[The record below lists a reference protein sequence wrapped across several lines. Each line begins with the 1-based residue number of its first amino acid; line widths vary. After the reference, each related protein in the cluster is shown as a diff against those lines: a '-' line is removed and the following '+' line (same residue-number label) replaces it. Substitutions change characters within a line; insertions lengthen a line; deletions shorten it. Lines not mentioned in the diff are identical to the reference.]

1 MERYFKAID
10 KIKELES
17 ELQRRADI
25 EVSLREQLEEAK
37 PFETASETDQ
47 DLVEFVKK
55 IANTKS
61 KFAKEAKELLNK

>member
-25 EVSLREQLEEAK
+25 EVSLREQLKEAK
-37 PFETASETDQ
+37 PFETTDQ
-47 DLVEFVKK
+47 DLVEFVEK